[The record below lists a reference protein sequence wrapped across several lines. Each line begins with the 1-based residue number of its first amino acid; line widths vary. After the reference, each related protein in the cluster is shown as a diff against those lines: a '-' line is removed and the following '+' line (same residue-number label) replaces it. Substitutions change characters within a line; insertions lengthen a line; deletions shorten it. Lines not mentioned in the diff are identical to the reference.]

1 MRRPQAVASAL
12 VAMLA
17 FLLAALLVAPSGVA
31 AAHEDAR
38 LRLRRPLS
46 GSAAPVDS
54 DALAADGLV
63 DAAALAR
70 IAAAQIDVTATP
82 TVAAASKASYTV
94 TSLPNAPTSALNGQ
108 YAGYIPV
115 TSNGASGKV
124 FFWYFPSTNTSSTDL
139 VIWLNG
145 GPGCSSLI
153 GMFEENG
160 PFLIADDGTLNANPH
175 SWHTLANVL
184 YVEQP
189 VGTGFSYSSAYET
202 SETTLAKTFYT
213 FLDGWFSVFTEAKAY
228 KLYIT
233 GESYAGYYIPYIA
246 STLVSKAKLS
256 DGTAI
261 KLSGVAIGNGLI
273 DKRNQESFISATNDF
288 DFLHDSGF
296 FGTDTSA
303 LAQAGAIAKQCLY
316 ATNSNYT
323 KISYQCDLYNFANDW
338 KAAHSSVSCTDIYNI
353 DDPCSET
360 DARDSQ
366 LATYLN
372 TDTVQTAIHVTPLS
386 SSLQS
391 SGWQE
396 CSDPVYNYLDDSS
409 VPSTITVIPGLISAG
424 LPVLLYDGNRD
435 FILHYVGYERS
446 IGNMT

>member
-17 FLLAALLVAPSGVA
+17 FLLAGLLAAPTGVA
-31 AAHEDAR
+31 AAHADAR

-94 TSLPNAPTSALNGQ
+94 TSLPNAPTDALNGQ

-115 TSNGASGKV
+115 LTHKLTLFHLTKTSNGASGEV

-246 STLVSKAKLS
+246 STLVSKASLS

-261 KLSGVAIGNGLI
+261 NLAGVAIGNGLI

-323 KISYQCDLYNFANDW
+323 QISY
-338 KAAHSSVSCTDIYNI
+338 
-353 DDPCSET
+353 
-360 DARDSQ
+360 
-366 LATYLN
+366 
-372 TDTVQTAIHVTPLS
+372 
-386 SSLQS
+386 
-391 SGWQE
+391 
-396 CSDPVYNYLDDSS
+396 
-409 VPSTITVIPGLISAG
+409 
-424 LPVLLYDGNRD
+424 
-435 FILHYVGYERS
+435 
-446 IGNMT
+446 